1 MTPTNSPAPMLE
13 AIALSA
19 SHGAM
24 RVVRNVDLAVSAGEI
39 LALFGPNGA
48 GKTSLVEAM
57 AGRVTSSGTLSVGG
71 QRIDHLPG
79 YKRAKRGLALVPDTR
94 GLFRTMSVEENLALG
109 ARLAAPSDRADLLER
124 ALVMFP
130 VLSDRRKQQAGL
142 MSGGEQQMLA
152 IAKAFVANPRVLI
165 LDEPTQGLAPRILEG
180 LIDVIRRLKDQGLAI
195 LLVEQNYAFARALA
209 DRAVVLTGGEVV
221 RRMERTELNSEGD
234 IVGTYMGSTHT
245 ETHTP

>member
-1 MTPTNSPAPMLE
+1 MTQANSSTPMLE

-19 SHGAM
+19 AHGAM
-24 RVVRNVDLAVSAGEI
+24 TVVRNVDLAVDAGEI
-39 LALFGPNGA
+39 LALLGPNGA

-57 AGRVTSSGTLSVGG
+57 AGRVSSTGKIQVEGR
-71 QRIDHLPG
+71 RIDHLPG

-109 ARLAAPSDRADLLER
+109 ARLAASSDRAGLLER
-124 ALVMFP
+124 ALAMFP
-130 VLSDRRKQQAGL
+130 VLNDRRRQQAGL

-165 LDEPTQGLAPRILEG
+165 LDEPTQGLAPRVLG
-180 LIDVIRRLKDQGLAI
+180 DLIDVIRRLQTQGLAI

-209 DRAVVLTGGEVV
+209 DRAVVLSGGEVV
-221 RRMERTELNSEGD
+221 RQMTRTELDNEKD
-234 IVGTYMGSTHT
+234 IAGTYMGSR
-245 ETHTP
+245 ETGTRTP